1 MRIWIPF
8 KKKPPIVSVIRFS
21 GTIAADG
28 RFGSSAISDQ
38 STKKIIEKAFAQKN
52 ISAVAIAINSPGG
65 SPVQSSLIAARIRRL
80 ADERKIP
87 VYAFIEDVAA
97 SGGYWLATAADHIY
111 ADFSSIVGSI
121 GVIYS
126 GFGFQDL
133 IKSYGIERR
142 IHTAGQDKSF
152 LDPFRPENPEEI
164 DKLLNLQKEIHEA
177 FVQQVKKSRGKK
189 LQSED
194 IFTGEFW
201 IGKSAKALG
210 LIDDIGH
217 LVPIMKSKFGEKTRF
232 SLQEKKR
239 GFLSRFGI
247 QIANETLGE
256 IENHIN
262 WSRFGL

>member
-28 RFGSSAISDQ
+28 RFGSSEISDQ
-38 STKKIIEKAFAQKN
+38 STKKLIEKAFGQKN
-52 ISAVAIAINSPGG
+52 ISAVAIIINSPGG

-80 ADERKIP
+80 ATEKQVP

-133 IKSYGIERR
+133 IKSYGVERR
-142 IHTAGQDKSF
+142 IHTAGKDKSF
-152 LDPFRPENPEEI
+152 LDPFRPENPEDI
-164 DKLLNLQKEIHEA
+164 DKLLNLQKEIHDA
-177 FVQQVKKSRGKK
+177 FVTQVKNSRGAK

-217 LVPIMKSKFGEKTRF
+217 LVPTMKGIFGEKTRF
-232 SLQEKKR
+232 SLHEKKR
-239 GFLSRFGI
+239 TFISRFGI
-247 QIANETLGE
+247 KIVNEVLGG
-256 IENHIN
+256 IENRIK
-262 WSRFGL
+262 WSKFGL